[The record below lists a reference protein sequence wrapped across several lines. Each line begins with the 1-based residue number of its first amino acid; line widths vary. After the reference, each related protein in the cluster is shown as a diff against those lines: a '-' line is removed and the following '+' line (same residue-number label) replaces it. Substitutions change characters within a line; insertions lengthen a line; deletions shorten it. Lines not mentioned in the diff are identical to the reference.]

1 MKRLSIIAASLLFV
15 SLITITAASWGL
27 PSPDGATFVYT
38 NEGQILAIENRTFFN
53 YVYAMRD
60 NKATGFYRLP
70 ALSGKAEAPVLSA
83 CTDSGKIYIIRDRQD
98 SGVWQVITENEEG
111 RLAPASEYVYGKGD
125 ELLDFGCTG
134 NGASLVF
141 RNAEGGT
148 EVFVCTDRS
157 KGDWAPALLYAAPAV
172 GAIEKAK
179 YKDGTLYLLF
189 SGGEELAVTKN
200 GVTAVS
206 NADALDVPELNT
218 LLVSFTVRLGC
229 KAPLY
234 LLALLVLAVVFIPLL
249 WAEFVRRKTGSLA
262 VRSSALVVALF
273 TIFALLMFGAFILYT
288 AFFISA
294 AKVSALFCHL
304 IVPVAASIIASLV
317 LFTQLLKRSIGSI
330 ASLSEQMSKVADGDY
345 RVSEIAVRNDEIGD
359 MARSLQEMTVSL
371 SIRDYEV
378 RNTMLSYHRFV
389 PNGLEMLLDRAS
401 IMEVSLGDS
410 RAITGNTAI
419 ITVCNRQSVRL
430 VLSDDD
436 YVSFVNRSSSLMDSA
451 VRPHGGILLSS
462 GYDMAGN
469 KVFFGGDSNAGVRS
483 GLDLLGAASE
493 NAAKGAPMPEFY
505 MLLHNTEF
513 LYGIAGSDENL
524 FPYISSS
531 ELEFLGTYSEQFRSA
546 GVRIVVTEPFL
557 RQLDGNYTTRYIG
570 FLSSAGF
577 RLSFKLFEILDACS
591 DLERNLRISYDPTL
605 QKAINM
611 FYKSDYYLARNLF
624 SSVLRICPTDGIAR
638 WYLFACEHFFHAP
651 EGEEPNF
658 QLFGV
663 NFD

>member
-1 MKRLSIIAASLLFV
+1 M
-15 SLITITAASWGL
+15 
-27 PSPDGATFVYT
+27 
-38 NEGQILAIENRTFFN
+38 
-53 YVYAMRD
+53 
-60 NKATGFYRLP
+60 
-70 ALSGKAEAPVLSA
+70 
-83 CTDSGKIYIIRDRQD
+83 
-98 SGVWQVITENEEG
+98 
-111 RLAPASEYVYGKGD
+111 
-125 ELLDFGCTG
+125 
-134 NGASLVF
+134 
-141 RNAEGGT
+141 
-148 EVFVCTDRS
+148 
-157 KGDWAPALLYAAPAV
+157 
-172 GAIEKAK
+172 
-179 YKDGTLYLLF
+179 
-189 SGGEELAVTKN
+189 
-200 GVTAVS
+200 
-206 NADALDVPELNT
+206 
-218 LLVSFTVRLGC
+218 
-229 KAPLY
+229 
-234 LLALLVLAVVFIPLL
+234 
-249 WAEFVRRKTGSLA
+249 
-262 VRSSALVVALF
+262 
-273 TIFALLMFGAFILYT
+273 
-288 AFFISA
+288 
-294 AKVSALFCHL
+294 
-304 IVPVAASIIASLV
+304 
-317 LFTQLLKRSIGSI
+317 
-330 ASLSEQMSKVADGDY
+330 ADGDY
-345 RVSEIAVRNDEIGD
+345 SVTAVEIRSDEIGD
-359 MARSLQEMTVSL
+359 MTRSLQEMTVSL

-451 VRPHGGILLSS
+451 IRSHGGILLSS

-469 KVFFGGDSNAGVRS
+469 KVFFGGDSNNGVRS
-483 GLDLLGAASE
+483 GLDLLGATSE
-493 NAAKGAPMPEFY
+493 NAAKGAPMPEFF

-513 LYGIAGSDENL
+513 LYGIAGSADNL

-546 GVRIVVTEPFL
+546 GVRIVVTESFL

-577 RLSFKLFEILDACS
+577 QLSVKLFEILDACS
-591 DLERNLRISYDPTL
+591 DLERNLRISYDMTL